1 MGADE
6 RAEADAWIRRAGG
19 FLAHAETPLAEDP
32 EVECYLAQQ
41 AAEMAVKAV
50 FIARGLSH
58 PHIHDMGEL
67 LRQLEKRGGPI
78 PDEVDDAIELTD
90 YAIETRYADVES
102 EQPVISEA
110 DRQEAARLARVALE
124 WAKSEIARAGE

>member
-50 FIARGLSH
+50 FIARGIPH
-58 PHIHDMGEL
+58 PHIHNLEELLGEL
-67 LRQLEKRGGPI
+67 ERRGIAI
-78 PDEVDDAIELTD
+78 PDEVDDAADLTD

-124 WAKSEIARAGE
+124 WAKGEIARAGK